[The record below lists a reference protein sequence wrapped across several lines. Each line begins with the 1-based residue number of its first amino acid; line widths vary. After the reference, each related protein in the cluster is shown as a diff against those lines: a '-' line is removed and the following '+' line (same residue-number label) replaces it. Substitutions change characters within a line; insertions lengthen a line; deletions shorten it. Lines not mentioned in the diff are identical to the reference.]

1 MKSILYPLVLSAGL
15 LLVLVLLLP
24 TTSRRKDS
32 PALLVY
38 CAAVLR
44 VPMEA
49 ITLEYKDK
57 HRVQLQLQFGGSGT
71 LLGNVEVSGVG
82 DLYIAADGAFA
93 ARAIEKGLVR
103 EALPIALIRPVI
115 LVQAGNPKGIRG
127 LEDLLRT
134 DLRASLA
141 NPDATS
147 IGSVTRRML
156 EERGQWGLAEAAIQ
170 QRGVFKPTVS
180 DVANDVK
187 LGGVDLG
194 VVWDVTARQYPE
206 LETLSIPGAEDVVEE
221 VVASTL
227 KCSREPELAEDFL
240 RFLAG
245 PDGGRILAA
254 HGFSAPMGGQPTN

>member
-1 MKSILYPLVLSAGL
+1 MKSIRYPLLLSVAA

-24 TTSRRKDS
+24 TNSRRKES

-49 ITLEYKDK
+49 IALEYKDK

-71 LLGNVEVSGVG
+71 LLGNIEVSGVG
-82 DLYIAADGAFA
+82 DLYIAADGTFA
-93 ARAIEKGLVR
+93 AKALEKGLVR

-115 LVQAGNPKGIRG
+115 LVQAGNPKSVRG
-127 LEDLLRT
+127 LSDLQRA
-134 DLRASLA
+134 DLRVSLA
-141 NPDATS
+141 NPEAAS

-156 EERGQWGLAEAAIQ
+156 QERGQWDLVEAAIQ

-187 LGGVDLG
+187 LGVVDLG

-206 LETLSIPGAEDVVEE
+206 LETLAIPEAEGVVEE
-221 VVASTL
+221 IVASTL
-227 KCSREPELAEDFL
+227 KCSREPELAGDFL
-240 RFLAG
+240 RFLTG

-254 HGFSAPMGGQPTN
+254 HGFGAPIGSQPAN